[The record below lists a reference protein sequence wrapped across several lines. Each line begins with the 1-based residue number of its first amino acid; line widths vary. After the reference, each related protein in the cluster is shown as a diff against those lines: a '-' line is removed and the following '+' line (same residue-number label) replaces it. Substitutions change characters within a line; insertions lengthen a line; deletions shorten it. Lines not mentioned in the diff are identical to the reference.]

1 MVTLHSTWAAAQSAE
16 MLIKVNIK
24 RQSQEK
30 EDAGELEKS
39 LVKEEEKKEH
49 EEQEKEENNK
59 EFIEE
64 KEAKMVL

>member
-30 EDAGELEKS
+30 EDAGKLEVAS
-39 LVKEEEKKEH
+39 EGRGEKRTRGVGKGG
-49 EEQEKEENNK
+49 K
-59 EFIEE
+59 
-64 KEAKMVL
+64 